1 MLQLL
6 YFPCEIY
13 CYENFIGMVY
23 LNCLLYK
30 FIVLYLTKKVLDCFR
45 IFQIGLKCGRHWL
58 ASWSWHICRQLR
70 FKFQSQHEFK
80 MTMMSQRQS
89 GSCLIWRA
97 RANKTQRE
105 GWLTCSLEDGEP
117 DDKNHKR
124 GAVHQ

>member
-1 MLQLL
+1 
-6 YFPCEIY
+6 
-13 CYENFIGMVY
+13 
-23 LNCLLYK
+23 
-30 FIVLYLTKKVLDCFR
+30 
-45 IFQIGLKCGRHWL
+45 
-58 ASWSWHICRQLR
+58 
-70 FKFQSQHEFK
+70 

-117 DDKNHKR
+117 DDKNPKR